1 MAGVV
6 TREARMRAGQ
16 TRLDVANPQPAS
28 NYQSAL
34 EKFGRL
40 QMCDGEDVNG
50 VCRSRLLSHNAR
62 TPAAVVLLHGI
73 TNCPEQYAQLAP
85 ELYRRGYNVLVPRIP
100 RNGLADR
107 MTEELKLL
115 TAAEMRE
122 YADSVVDI
130 AAGLGESVTVLGLSG
145 GGVIAGW
152 MAQFR
157 QEVETAIVIA
167 PAIGIVASLGFLNA
181 SANRLMMRAMLRLP
195 NLMTRRLAAYD
206 NGISHTYVGFATRGL
221 GAMMQLGFA
230 TLDAA
235 RRLPPQARSM
245 TMVVNDNDRAIS
257 NVLALRL
264 ARRWKAHRPD
274 AVSVYRFPASL
285 GLLHDMIDPQQK
297 DQQTERVYPVLLDL
311 LAPDVRVRRMIPN
324 RGDVVGEY
332 PRGSELPAHKADGL
346 NVRRAFSN
354 D

>member
-1 MAGVV
+1 MARVV
-6 TREARMRAGQ
+6 AREARIRVGR
-16 TRLDVANPQPAS
+16 TRLDVAYPQPAS
-28 NYQSAL
+28 DYQSAL
-34 EKFGRL
+34 EKFAQL
-40 QMCDGEDVNG
+40 QLHDGEGVNG

-62 TPAAVVLLHGI
+62 TPSVVVLLHGI

-85 ELYRRGYNVLVPRIP
+85 ELYRLGYNVLVPRIP

-107 MTEELKLL
+107 MTEELRLL

-122 YADSVVDI
+122 YADGVVDI
-130 AAGLGESVTVLGLSG
+130 AAGLGESVTVMGLSG

-157 QEVETAIVIA
+157 REVDSAIVIA

-181 SANRLMMRAMLRLP
+181 SVNRLMMRAMLRLP
-195 NLMTRRLAAYD
+195 NLMTRRVAAYD
-206 NGISHTYVGFATRGL
+206 NGISHTYMGFATRGL

-235 RRLPPQARSM
+235 RQRAPLARRM
-245 TMVVNDNDRAIS
+245 TVVVNDNDRAIS

-264 ARRWKAHRPD
+264 ARRWRVRRPD
-274 AVSVYRFPASL
+274 AVSVYRFPTSL
-285 GLLHDMIDPQQK
+285 GLLHDVIDPQQK

-311 LAPDVRVRRMIPN
+311 LTPASEV
-324 RGDVVGEY
+324 GD
-332 PRGSELPAHKADGL
+332 
-346 NVRRAFSN
+346 
-354 D
+354 